1 MRSTKFF
8 ILLVSLI
15 ASVALTATSWAT
27 PMLSFNF
34 IGSGQTFSQ
43 TDDVHIQ
50 GQITNV
56 GTEPLLNGL
65 GGGLITIQPR
75 IFNQYFERFPPGVT
89 PAPSVITHG
98 LFSLNPGEN
107 IIYTIAHYD
116 PFPIGGNPGDP
127 VELGQY
133 ILPIA
138 DITPQVTIFSP
149 FTTINVDTSGASDF
163 VWTVTQDGQPGP
175 GPSPVPEPSTMLLLG
190 SGLAGLIGWRRW
202 STSQA

>member
-1 MRSTKFF
+1 MRKIISVGILGF
-8 ILLVSLI
+8 IFLGISGI
-15 ASVALTATSWAT
+15 AQAVPILT
-27 PMLSFNF
+27 FNF
-34 IGSGQTFSQ
+34 VGSGQTFSP
-43 TDDVHIQ
+43 TDDVLIQ

-56 GTEPLLNGL
+56 GTEPLINGL
-65 GGGLITIQPR
+65 GGGMITIPPR
-75 IFNQYFERFPPGVT
+75 IFNQYLERFPPGVA

-107 IIYTIAHYD
+107 LIYTVAHYD
-116 PFPIGGNPGDP
+116 PFPIGGSPGDS

-138 DITPQVTIFSP
+138 DITPQVRIFTP

-163 VWTVTQDGQPGP
+163 GWTVTEDGQSGPGP
-175 GPSPVPEPSTMLLLG
+175 GPNPIPEPSTMLLLG

-202 STSQA
+202 SPKTL